1 MQLSREAR
9 LVAGLTLL
17 TVPTIM
23 YGGITLLGILTR
35 GTVGLA
41 PGGLTLDDTQWA
53 LFRAGHAHAGGWLI
67 FSLVL
72 QIVLDSATL
81 PPGLKWLARISAPL
95 AAVGISGGF
104 FGIAFIPGFRWLL
117 YSGAALLAVAVIL
130 AGVGLLRRPS
140 GEAC

>member
-1 MQLSREAR
+1 MQLSRETR
-9 LVAGLTLL
+9 VIAGITLL
-17 TVPTIM
+17 AVPTFR
-23 YGGITLLGILTR
+23 YGGITLLGILTT
-35 GTVGLA
+35 GTAGMPPVGPA
-41 PGGLTLDDTQWA
+41 LDDTQWA
-53 LFRAGHAHAGGWLI
+53 LFRAGHAHAGVWLV

-104 FGIAFIPGFRWLL
+104 FGIAFLPGFRWLL

>member
-9 LVAGLTLL
+9 LIAGITLL

-23 YGGITLLGILTR
+23 YGGITLLGILTT
-35 GTVGLA
+35 GTFGIAPAGLA
-41 PGGLTLDDTQWA
+41 LDDRQWA
-53 LFRAGHAHAGGWLI
+53 LFRAGHAHAGVWGVC
-67 FSLVL
+67 SLVL
-72 QIVLDSATL
+72 QLVLDSATL
-81 PPGLKWLARISAPL
+81 PARLKWLARISAPL

-104 FGIAFIPGFRWLL
+104 FGIAFAPAFRWLL